1 MSPSGGLA
9 VRSTGIHQAG
19 ESGAANAAEGESIL
33 QIKFSLRFAMIMI
46 AIGACFMPMLGGILG
61 LSSYD
66 TYRLQE
72 QKYRDALPDLRRRE
86 GVAKFV
92 TEFERGAVRAAE
104 NAQKSREAF
113 TTARV
118 LVGLGLISGWLAIS
132 LRLWFGP
139 GIPTRSRPA
148 YYLFSACSTLTL
160 ILLASFALAAALWIG
175 VKLIFIAIQYIVL
188 LF

>member
-1 MSPSGGLA
+1 
-9 VRSTGIHQAG
+9 
-19 ESGAANAAEGESIL
+19 
-33 QIKFSLRFAMIMI
+33 
-46 AIGACFMPMLGGILG
+46 MPMLGGILG

-72 QKYRDALPDLRRRE
+72 KKYRDALPDLRRRE

-92 TEFERGAVRAAE
+92 TEFERGAVMAAE
-104 NAQKSREAF
+104 NAHKSRDAF

-118 LVGLGLISGWLAIS
+118 LVGLGLISGSLAIS

-148 YYLFSACSTLTL
+148 CYLFSACSTLTL
-160 ILLASFALAAALWIG
+160 ILLASFALAAALSN
-175 VKLIFIAIQYIVL
+175 VAKLIVSAIQYISL

>member
-19 ESGAANAAEGESIL
+19 VSGAANATEGEPIL
-33 QIKFSLRFAMIMI
+33 KIKISLRFAMIMI
-46 AIGACFMPMLGGILG
+46 SIGACFMPMLGGILG

-72 QKYRDALPDLRRRE
+72 KKYRDALPDLRRRE

-92 TEFERGAVRAAE
+92 TELERGAVTAAE
-104 NAQKSREAF
+104 NAHKSREAS

-118 LVGLGLISGWLAIS
+118 LVGLSRSTKCFAHSNCDRPDALKPLVFGH
-132 LRLWFGP
+132 LRASVGSRRPRIARVGERLSSIGP
-139 GIPTRSRPA
+139 GFPA
-148 YYLFSACSTLTL
+148 VFRRFRAGLR
-160 ILLASFALAAALWIG
+160 
-175 VKLIFIAIQYIVL
+175 IAP
-188 LF
+188 